1 VKNVNRIKL
10 TSLLI
15 VAVTLASFLGKA
27 KWLGFY
33 EGF

>member
-1 VKNVNRIKL
+1 MIRIKL

-15 VAVTLASFLGKA
+15 VAVTLASFFGKG

-33 EGF
+33 GGF